1 MARALDFDKQVRAFG
16 ELSRRRAL
24 DVVVIAGLE
33 VTRSVVEGSE
43 LTGAPGQP
51 VDRGDLR
58 KSWIFAPR
66 PDGFELTTNFDYAPF
81 IEAGGNSRGP
91 FAPPPTGTRTRNGRL
106 VSSQV
111 GGFHSVKLTASGWSR
126 ILAFAVA
133 RATGGRV

>member
-1 MARALDFDKQVRAFG
+1 MARASDFEKQIRAFG
-16 ELSRRRAL
+16 ALTRRRAL

-51 VDRGDLR
+51 VDTGELR
-58 KSWIFAPR
+58 KSWIFEPR
-66 PDGFELTTNFDYAPF
+66 VDGSSLTTNLVYAPY
-81 IEAGGNSRGP
+81 IEAGSNSRGS

-111 GGFHSVKLTASGWSR
+111 GGFHSVKLTRAGWPR
-126 ILAFAVA
+126 ILAFAIA
-133 RATGGRV
+133 RATGGRP